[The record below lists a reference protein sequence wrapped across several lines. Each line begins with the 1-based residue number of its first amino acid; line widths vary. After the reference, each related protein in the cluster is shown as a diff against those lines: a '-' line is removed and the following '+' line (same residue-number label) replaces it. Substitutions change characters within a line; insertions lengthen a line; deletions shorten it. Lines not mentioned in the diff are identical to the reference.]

1 MNEHIRWTDEEWASV
16 ARRAQALKTAKPETS
31 WQQIVVI
38 SQDDVPPER
47 RRFYFNKLSSLKPM
61 FDILGL
67 DEQGNAKPAP
77 PPEPEP
83 EPPAAPAPAPAP
95 INLADL
101 PVEVLVAEV
110 MRRGASMK
118 EQADKIAHAQASV
131 EALASQMNEKLAA
144 NMKRIDEV
152 EALVLKNLEQMDE
165 INLRYYA
172 FVEID
177 KRLNEALAL
186 QAQGLAPAAALVK
199 AFDQA
204 PPSPPNPKAVVRFLL
219 IGPQEKEM
227 ARIRERLPR
236 SLNVELIYGENSDHV
251 RLPSNIQ
258 FCLVSGHHDFT
269 RRWQTVRDLYG
280 PDKAFR
286 MENGSIGTFAHKIE
300 ELWGHHTHR
309 HARNHPAP
317 A

>member
-1 MNEHIRWTDEEWASV
+1 MNEHIRWTPEEWAAV
-16 ARRAQALKTAKPETS
+16 AKRAQALKAAKPETS

-61 FDILGL
+61 FDLLGL
-67 DEQGNAKPAP
+67 DDQGNAPPPPP
-77 PPEPEP
+77 PPEPAP
-83 EPPAAPAPAPAP
+83 EPVVPPTPAPV
-95 INLADL
+95 NLADL
-101 PVEVLVAEV
+101 PVEVLVVEV
-110 MRRGASMK
+110 MRRGALLK

-131 EALASQMNEKLAA
+131 EALASQMNEKLAV
-144 NMKRIDEV
+144 NMKRVDEV

-165 INLRYYA
+165 INLRYHA

-177 KRLNEALAL
+177 QRLNEALAL
-186 QAQGLAPAAALVK
+186 QTQGFTPNAALAKAFERPPAPA
-199 AFDQA
+199 
-204 PPSPPNPKAVVRFLL
+204 PSAKAVVRFLL
-219 IGPQEKEM
+219 IGPQEKEI

-236 SLNVELIYGENSDHV
+236 SLNVELIYGENSDQV
-251 RLPSNIQ
+251 RLPANIQ

-280 PDKAFR
+280 AEKAFR

-300 ELWGHHTHR
+300 ELWGQHTSRHGHNHHAH
-309 HARNHPAP
+309 
-317 A
+317 